1 MDIHELLNTAIAK
14 RASALHMVLG
24 SPPMLRIDG
33 KLVNA
38 NGGMPLDM
46 ESINDAFE
54 RITTVQAREKFEEN
68 MELDFAYSISGMG
81 QFRCNASI
89 QRGAVSL
96 AIRLL
101 PSMVPTIKDLEL
113 PAIFEKL
120 IMEPRGLIIVTGPT
134 GSGKTTTLASMI
146 NHLNLNGNSHI
157 LTIEDPI
164 EYVHQ
169 SLNCVITQRQLG
181 SDTLSF
187 AHALRH
193 VLRQDPD
200 VILVGEM
207 RDFDTAAAVLNIAET
222 GHLVLS
228 TSHAPSAPQA
238 MERIIDLF
246 PMHERNLAQT
256 RLASLLVGVVCQTL
270 VPRASGT
277 GRVAA
282 VEIMLANPAVKNLLR
297 EGKIYQLQNVIRTS
311 RDAGMISMDESLVEL
326 YRKNIITLE
335 SVMRNCADHKEIEN
349 LTGGSKGK
357 VVVRRNKAK
366 ASETIPLF
374 KEGEPK

>member
-1 MDIHELLNTAIAK
+1 
-14 RASALHMVLG
+14 
-24 SPPMLRIDG
+24 MLRIDG